1 MERYRISAY
10 LIGDSPRD
18 GKNQILS
25 DKLVYYHSKNA
36 SVEKPNHQKL
46 NSTKNFL
53 LTDGV
58 DYTNIRLIVHYN
70 NGVKLTEKYSRNEWL
85 NNIDYRDFFLTK
97 DEEIIR
103 EKIIMERLRKHINEK
118 ERLGIK

>member
-25 DKLVYYHSKNA
+25 EKLVYYSKNA
-36 SVEKPNHQKL
+36 SVEKPNYQKL
-46 NSTKNFL
+46 NSIKTFL
-53 LTDGV
+53 FTEGV

-97 DEEIIR
+97 EEEIIR